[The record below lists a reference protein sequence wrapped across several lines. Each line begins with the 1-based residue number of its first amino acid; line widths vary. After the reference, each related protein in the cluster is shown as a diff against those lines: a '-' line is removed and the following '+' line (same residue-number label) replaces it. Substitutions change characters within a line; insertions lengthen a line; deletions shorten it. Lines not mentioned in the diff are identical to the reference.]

1 MIVIQIIIYNLKGD
15 PDPKDSILNL
25 KRCDL
30 GDWMFFMALHITCI
44 IFTIIAIFRNNKDYN
59 EKVECGY

>member
-15 PDPKDSILNL
+15 PDPKDSLLNY
-25 KRCDL
+25 KRCEL
-30 GDWMFFMALHITCI
+30 GDWMFFMALQIICI
-44 IFTIIAIFRNNKDYN
+44 IFTIIAIFRSNKEYN